1 MKKFTILVVLTLFT
15 FSCTSTYEKEMI
27 KTSKSRSASQRIN
40 SGQENN
46 ENILKELD

>member
-1 MKKFTILVVLTLFT
+1 MKNFIILIILTFIT
-15 FSCTSTYEKEMI
+15 FSCTSTYEKEII
-27 KTSKSRSASQRIN
+27 KTSKNNSASQRIN